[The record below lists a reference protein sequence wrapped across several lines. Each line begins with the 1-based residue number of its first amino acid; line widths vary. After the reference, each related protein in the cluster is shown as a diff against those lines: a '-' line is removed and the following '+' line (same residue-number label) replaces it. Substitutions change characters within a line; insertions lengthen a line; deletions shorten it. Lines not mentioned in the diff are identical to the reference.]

1 VDRCYISLRNVRRVT
16 GWLKRLV
23 FSAAGGVGA
32 AGFVALVEA
41 RVLLDGE
48 SGGRAEGA
56 LALFLADLGVLA
68 PLAIAVSLL
77 VGALSIFLEPERA
90 RSPQEHLATL
100 RSQPVLMRSR
110 TAALAPLSVLVAF
123 AWCVATAQIARA
135 ELASGGALAAGV
147 QLAVLSSGVLAAL
160 ATAALAVL
168 PTTRKLLASGAATHP
183 SFLDP
188 VVTGGVALGV
198 VLLAMMWGIYAG
210 DVGGDGP
217 TALAIFGVLK
227 RAELDLRPLVNLAAV
242 AMAAYLVPVALADRA
257 PALRVVGAL
266 LVSVVAL
273 GVTVREASALNEA
286 PAIARAVDR
295 GAPLGRL
302 ALHLDRR
309 ATDRDRDGTSPW
321 FAGGDCD
328 DRDPRRNPNAIEI
341 PGNGVDEDCSGSDL
355 ILAAPAPPPPV
366 APSKPPKPAFAADLN
381 LILITVDTLRTDVGF
396 MGYPLPVTP
405 NLDRLAERGVVFDRA
420 YSMASYTGKSIGPL
434 LIGKYPSE
442 TARDGGHFNAY
453 YSSNTLLAE
462 RLRAAGVHTM
472 GAASHWYFVGWSGL
486 TQGMDVWDHS
496 AQPPSGQGDNDT
508 SVTSAELS
516 DAALR
521 LLGKPENTDK
531 RFFLW
536 LHYFD
541 PHEQYMPHEGAPSFL
556 PAGATS
562 YTAQQKAAYDAEVWF
577 TDKHIG
583 RVLDYVA
590 SQPWGQR
597 TAIVV
602 TSDHGEAFSD
612 HGMSWH
618 GVEIWEP
625 LVRVPLLVV
634 VPGIAPHHVPVK
646 RSHVDLVPTLLDVM
660 SIPQPPA
667 GELSGR
673 SMITD
678 VVPQPGGQ
686 DAGFEERDVLIDM
699 PIGPHTAM
707 RRALISGETPGM
719 KLIHLGGNQYE
730 LFDLATDP
738 GEKTDLALDRAKLV
752 PMLERFNA
760 RRAQLREIAV
770 PPTPA
775 ASASP

>member
-1 VDRCYISLRNVRRVT
+1 VLRLT
-16 GWLKRLV
+16 GWIKRLV
-23 FSAAGGVGA
+23 FSAAGGVA
-32 AGFVALVEA
+32 AAAFVALVEA
-41 RVLLDGE
+41 RAIAAGE
-48 SGGRAEGA
+48 LGGHADELGT
-56 LALFLADLGVLA
+56 LVLADIGVLA
-68 PLAIAVSLL
+68 PLAIAVSLA
-77 VGALSIFLEPERA
+77 VGVLAVFLEPERA
-90 RSPQEHLATL
+90 RSPQEHIASL
-100 RSQPVLMRSR
+100 RTQPVLMRSR
-110 TAALAPLSVLVAF
+110 TAALAPLGILVAF
-123 AWCVATAQIARA
+123 GWCVASAQIARTTLA
-135 ELASGGALAAGV
+135 EGSAIGAGA
-147 QLAVLSSGVLAAL
+147 QLAVLSLAALAAL

-168 PTTRKLLASGAATHP
+168 PTTRKLLASGAASHP

-188 VVTGGVALGV
+188 IVTGGVALAIVAVG
-198 VLLAMMWGIYAG
+198 LAWGIYAG
-210 DVGGDGP
+210 DAGGDGP

-227 RAELDLRPLVNLAAV
+227 RAELDLRPLVNVAAI

-257 PALRVVGAL
+257 PPARVLGAL
-266 LVSVVAL
+266 VVSVLAL

-286 PAIARAVDR
+286 PALARAVER
-295 GAPLGRL
+295 GAPLGRI
-302 ALHLDRR
+302 ALQLDRR

-341 PGNGVDEDCSGSDL
+341 PGNGIDEDCSGADL
-355 ILAAPAPPPPV
+355 ILAAPPPPPPETKK
-366 APSKPPKPAFAADLN
+366 APARGLAPALPPDLN
-381 LILITVDTLRTDVGF
+381 LILITIDTLRIDVGF

-420 YSMASYTGKSIGPL
+420 YSMASYTGKSLGPL

-453 YSSNTLLAE
+453 YASNTLLAE
-462 RLRAAGVHTM
+462 RLRAAGFHTM
-472 GAASHWYFVGWSGL
+472 GAASHWYFVPWSGL

-516 DAALR
+516 NAALR
-521 LLGKPENTDK
+521 LLAKPENTEG

-556 PAGATS
+556 APGATS

-577 TDKHIG
+577 TDQHIG

-590 SQPWGQR
+590 SQPWGAR
-597 TAIVV
+597 TAFVV

-625 LVRVPLLVV
+625 LVRVPFLVV

-646 RSHVDLVPTLLDVM
+646 RSQIDLVPTVLDILSV
-660 SIPQPPA
+660 PQPPP

-673 SMITD
+673 SMMAD
-678 VVPQPGGQ
+678 LVPGPESS
-686 DAGFEERDVLIDM
+686 DAGSSFEERDVLIDM
-699 PIGPHTAM
+699 PIGPHTGM
-707 RRALISGETPGM
+707 RRALISGDTPGM
-719 KLIHLGGNQYE
+719 KLIHFGGEQYE
-730 LFDLATDP
+730 LFDLASDP
-738 GEKTDLALDRAKLV
+738 GEKTDLVLDRSKFA
-752 PMLERFNA
+752 PMLQRFNA
-760 RRAQLREIAV
+760 HRAQLREIAV
-770 PPTPA
+770 PPA
-775 ASASP
+775 APASP